1 MDTATLRALRL
12 TRAEPVSFWLKG
24 RRGKELEEAPAVIAA
39 PTATRLS
46 VVEFWAASQ
55 RTLVG
60 MDLGQGRLTDLINGA
75 DFLSV
80 VLLDGQPEDPSQAIE
95 MRRSQRWSRL
105 AVGDALLI
113 LPPPQATDPNR
124 RLHRPRQPVEIAI
137 GPFLVSGMVHVP
149 PGAQA
154 AGFLLRQN
162 ARFVAVTRAAVRD
175 SQLEGFEQRADV
187 VLVNMRMIETI
198 RDVGLDEREIRHSVE
213 ATAPMA

>member
-12 TRAEPVSFWLKG
+12 TRGEPVSFWSKG
-24 RRGKELEEAPAVIAA
+24 RRGKESEEAPAIAA
-39 PTATRLS
+39 ATATSLAI
-46 VVEFWAASQ
+46 VEFWAANR

-60 MDLGQGRLTDLINGA
+60 MDLGQGRLTDVINGA
-75 DFLSV
+75 DFVSV
-80 VLLDGQPEDPSQAIE
+80 VLLDGQPEDPSQPIG
-95 MRRSQRWSRL
+95 MLSSQGWSRL
-105 AVGDALLI
+105 PVGDALLI

-124 RLHRPRQPVEIAI
+124 RLHRPRQPVEIVI

-162 ARFVAVTRAAVRD
+162 VRFVAVTRAAVRD

-198 RDVGLDEREIRHSVE
+198 RDVGLDEREARSTVE
-213 ATAPMA
+213 ATAPLA

>member
-1 MDTATLRALRL
+1 MDTATLRWLRH
-12 TRAEPVSFWLKG
+12 TRDEPVT
-24 RRGKELEEAPAVIAA
+24 IAA
-39 PTATRLS
+39 PTTTRLA
-46 VVEFWAASQ
+46 VVEFWAANQ

-60 MDLGQGRLTDLINGA
+60 MDLAQGRLTDVINRA

-80 VLLDGQPEDPSQAIE
+80 VALDGQPEDPSQGIE
-95 MRRSQRWSRL
+95 MRRNQRWSRL

-124 RLHRPRQPVEIAI
+124 RLHRPRQPVEIVI

-162 ARFVAVTRAAVRD
+162 ARFVAVTRAVVRD

-187 VLVNMRMIETI
+187 ILVNMRMVETI
-198 RDVGLDEREIRHSVE
+198 RDVGLDEREARPSME
-213 ATAPMA
+213 ATAPIA

>member
-1 MDTATLRALRL
+1 MDTATLRLRL
-12 TRAEPVSFWLKG
+12 NRGQPVSFWSKDQG
-24 RRGKELEEAPAVIAA
+24 GKESEAAPSMAA
-39 PTATRLS
+39 PTVTRLS
-46 VVEFWAASQ
+46 VVEFWGPDQ

-60 MDLGQGRLTDLINGA
+60 MDLSQGRLTDAINTA

-80 VLLDGQPEDPSQAIE
+80 VRLDAQPEDPSLAID
-95 MRRSQRWSRL
+95 MRPGQRWSRL
-105 AVGDALLI
+105 PVGDALLI

-137 GPFLVSGMVHVP
+137 GPFLVSGMAHVP

-162 ARFVAVTRAAVRD
+162 ARFVAVTRAVVRD
-175 SQLEGFEQRADV
+175 SQLEGFEQRAEV

-198 RDVGLDEREIRHSVE
+198 RDVGLDEREARFPVE
-213 ATAPMA
+213 ATAPIS

>member
-1 MDTATLRALRL
+1 MDTATLRLRIN
-12 TRAEPVSFWLKG
+12 RGEPVSFWSKG
-24 RRGKELEEAPAVIAA
+24 GGGNESVEPTIAA
-39 PTATRLS
+39 PTATRLA
-46 VVEFWAASQ
+46 VVEFWAADQ
-55 RTLVG
+55 RTVVG
-60 MDLGQGRLTDLINGA
+60 MDLGQGRLADVINRA
-75 DFLSV
+75 DFLSIV
-80 VLLDGQPEDPSQAIE
+80 RLDAQPEDPSQGIA
-95 MRRSQRWSRL
+95 MLPSQRWTRL

-137 GPFLVSGMVHVP
+137 GPFLVSGMAHVP

-162 ARFVAVTRAAVRD
+162 ARFVAVTRAVVRD

-198 RDVGLDEREIRHSVE
+198 RDVGLDEREARFPVE
-213 ATAPMA
+213 ATAPIS